1 MASLPLDIIDKIF
14 LANPNKII
22 STYLAFVKKSET
34 SDKKAVNTENN
45 KKRRKL
51 INTSNEDITKNQL
64 DKPEIT
70 KYLLN
75 KETYLRYYKQSS
87 WFKYFIQLL
96 NSQSRRT
103 TQTTKVINERIE
115 LIATYF
121 QQLDKN
127 INTSS
132 TMAYSTIAAAQA
144 ITTEKDDD
152 YKDNKDDTLKS
163 ITQLET
169 ILDAGGFSTDK
180 YSQQLE
186 SLMKYYQFKNISEIP
201 VYIRLVVMLYNCGY
215 FASSSDSGGGG
226 SGGSISTKPK
236 IHIFLDMILEG
247 DSTKI
252 LDFTTTYRYY
262 TAYKKFIPLFGIYLG
277 MGYSFVLGWD
287 TEFNGI
293 IGLTENGSDWH
304 EIMYNTHRAMSYF
317 RQPRRIVKVDKMRL
331 QEDYLKMLGAKD
343 TAILLD
349 YSRRLDICDMPSS
362 GSSF

>member
-51 INTSNEDITKNQL
+51 MNASNEDITKNQL
-64 DKPEIT
+64 DKTEIT

-75 KETYLRYYKQSS
+75 KETYMRYYKQSS
-87 WFKYFIQLL
+87 WFKYLISLS
-96 NSQSRRT
+96 NSQSRRN
-103 TQTTKVINERIE
+103 TQTTKMINERSE

-121 QQLDKN
+121 QQLDTN
-127 INTSS
+127 INKSS
-132 TMAYSTIAAAQA
+132 TMASSTIAAAQA
-144 ITTEKDDD
+144 ITTENDEKDD
-152 YKDNKDDTLKS
+152 KDVILES
-163 ITQLET
+163 ITQFET

-186 SLMKYYQFKNISEIP
+186 FIMKYYQFRNISEIP
-201 VYIRLVVMLYNCGY
+201 VYVKLVVMLYNCGY
-215 FASSSDSGGGG
+215 FASSSG
-226 SGGSISTKPK
+226 SSISTKPK

-252 LDFTTTYRYY
+252 SDFTTTYRYY
-262 TAYKKFIPLFGIYLG
+262 TANKKFIPLFGIYLG

-287 TEFNGI
+287 IEFNGI
-293 IGLTENGSDWH
+293 IGLTENGSDGN
-304 EIMYNTHRAMSYF
+304 EVMYNTHRAMSYF
-317 RQPRRIVKVDKMRL
+317 RQPRRIVKVDKMQL
-331 QEDYLKMLGAKD
+331 QEDYLKMLGIKD
-343 TAILLD
+343 ISLLLD
-349 YSRRLDICDMPSS
+349 NSRRLDICDMPSS
-362 GSSF
+362 DSSF